1 MILTYTPFLKKA
13 ATAFGIE
20 PSSMNFTKLAALYDT
35 LNVDK
40 YLGKSLP
47 SSFKEEDWANL

>member
-1 MILTYTPFLKKA
+1 MVLTYTPFLKKA
-13 ATAFGIE
+13 ATAFGMDS
-20 PSSMNFTKLAALYDT
+20 SSMNFTKLAALYDS

-47 SSFKEEDWANL
+47 SGFKEEDWANL